1 MPRIKRV
8 KAAGIVQ
15 HVMNRG
21 NRRSKIFESSDDY
34 WAFMNVLAEADH
46 RFSVQVF
53 AYCVMPNHWH
63 IIVRPLVEGELS
75 AYMQWLT
82 GTHVRRYHRHRGLV
96 GTGHLY
102 QARYSA
108 IPIQTDRH
116 LLIALRY
123 VESNAL
129 RAKLVERAENW
140 PWTSLNPIRPES
152 RPRLTDSPA
161 QKPQDWIHI
170 VNTRRTGISEMNAA
184 ISRGRPFGSDKWT
197 RRMVEEFGLEFTV
210 REPGRPRKEAQTVS
224 SVVSERSAC
233 L

>member
-21 NRRSKIFESSDDY
+21 NRRSKIFENSEDY
-34 WAFMNVLAEADH
+34 WAFMNVLAEADQ

-63 IIVRPLVEGELS
+63 MVVRPLIECELS

-108 IPIQTDRH
+108 IPIQTDHH
-116 LLIALRY
+116 LLVALRY

-129 RAKLVERAENW
+129 RARLVERAEEW
-140 PWTSLNPIRPES
+140 PFTSLSSIRPDA

-161 QKPQDWIHI
+161 KKPADWTHI
-170 VNTRRTGISEMNAA
+170 VNTRRTGIAQMNAA
-184 ISRGRPFGSDKWT
+184 ISRGRPFGSDEWT
-197 RRMVEEFGLEFTV
+197 KRMVEEYGLEFTV
-210 REPGRPRKEAQTVS
+210 RDPGRPTKSAQSSATVAS
-224 SVVSERSAC
+224 NRPAAP
-233 L
+233 

>member
-34 WAFMNVLAEADH
+34 WAFMNVLGEAGQ
-46 RFSVQVF
+46 RFAVQVF
-53 AYCVMPNHWH
+53 AYCIMPNHWH
-63 IIVRPLVEGELS
+63 LVVRPLVECELS

-123 VESNAL
+123 VESNPL
-129 RAKLVERAENW
+129 RAKLVERAEEW
-140 PWTSLNPIRPES
+140 PWASLNLIRPEA
-152 RPRLTDSPA
+152 RPHLTDSPA
-161 QKPQDWIHI
+161 TKPKDWINI

-184 ISRGRPFGSDKWT
+184 ISRGRPFGSDDWT
-197 RRMVEEFGLEFTV
+197 RRMVEQFGLEFTV
-210 REPGRPRKEAQTVS
+210 REPGRPPKLARPAGGQTNEAL
-224 SVVSERSAC
+224 A
-233 L
+233 LA